1 MLKVNQNNVEIS
13 WENLMETINAL
24 LDKHTSKKPMTKKE
38 LKARSKSWLTSG
50 ILTSIKNKDKK
61 YIINFVKQKTKQGN
75 NIFMRNLKSIAIP

>member
-24 LDKHTSKKPMTKKE
+24 LDKHTPKKPMTKKE
-38 LKARSKSWLTSG
+38 LKARSKPGLTSG

-61 YIINFVKQKTKQGN
+61 IYN
-75 NIFMRNLKSIAIP
+75 